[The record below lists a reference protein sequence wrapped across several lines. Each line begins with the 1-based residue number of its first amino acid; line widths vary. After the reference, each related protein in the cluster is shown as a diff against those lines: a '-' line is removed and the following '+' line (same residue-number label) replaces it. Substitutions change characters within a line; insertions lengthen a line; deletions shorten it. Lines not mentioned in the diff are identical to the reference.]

1 MNRIIGLA
9 AGALLLAGTAP
20 ALAQERGYFDH
31 YHAWGAGWG
40 MLFGPLMMIVFLAA
54 VVALAVAAA
63 RWLGAGGPSGGQAV
77 PPPGGRSALDV
88 LRDRF
93 ARGEIDKDEFEERR
107 RLLAD

>member
-1 MNRIIGLA
+1 M
-9 AGALLLAGTAP
+9 AP
-20 ALAQERGYFDH
+20 APRGQRNADERRGESECRS
-31 YHAWGAGWG
+31 
-40 MLFGPLMMIVFLAA
+40 FLAA